1 MVAGHLMKTW
11 SNTQPTIALS
21 SGEAELPSIV
31 KGATHSLGFQSV
43 ANDLGFRLHTNL
55 WADATAAIG
64 ICRRRGL
71 GKVRHLSCADLWIQ
85 KRLRTGDMTLPK
97 IASTINPAECLTRF
111 VDKQTLQKTIPLMG
125 LNPSTRRPDSAA
137 SLTHC
142 VTLQV
147 PRDLPR
153 PCKHKPKDAL
163 YGFMQPFNDGVFA
176 FL

>member
-11 SNTQPTIALS
+11 SSTQPTIALS
-21 SGEAELPSIV
+21 SGEAELSGIV

-43 ANDLGFRLHTNL
+43 AKDLGFQLHINL
-55 WADATAAIG
+55 WSDATAAIG

-85 KRLRTGDMTLPK
+85 ERLRTGDMTLSK
-97 IASTINPAECLTRF
+97 IAGTVNPADCLTKF
-111 VDKQTLQKTIPLMG
+111 VDKQTLQKMIPLMG
-125 LNPSTRRPDSAA
+125 LNPSTGRPDSAP

-153 PCKHKPKDAL
+153 PRKHKTNLHDMVSCNLLMTAST
-163 YGFMQPFNDGVFA
+163 